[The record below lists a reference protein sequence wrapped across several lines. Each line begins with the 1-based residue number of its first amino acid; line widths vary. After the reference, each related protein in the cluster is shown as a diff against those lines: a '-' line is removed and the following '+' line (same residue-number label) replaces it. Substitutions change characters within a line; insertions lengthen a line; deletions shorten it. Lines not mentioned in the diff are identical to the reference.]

1 MGRFSKCVQA
11 FAAPILRRPRTS
23 STPPVVQ
30 DVNREQHAGIAA
42 HPAYDAPRLND
53 FVEELGRSWPYR
65 VASPCLAGYA
75 PCVPFVRFRCL
86 SRRRSLDFGSRQ
98 AGDVHG
104 QGDGKAPVI
113 KSFWPSIP
121 WASDK
126 RSKRQAGVSLVRIDE
141 AAIRKYCKNK
151 PHVALTIATHEKG
164 VDAVRSYGD
173 EGVPVAP
180 ETRAYEI
187 GSISK
192 VFLSTLLAKCVEE
205 GEAEPRRHD
214 RSVHRPPLG
223 LRLSIAFFGS
233 PRTRRAIPTPHCST
247 LPGKRFHGR
256 SHRSKSKATLSTI
269 SGRNGSSVRLPML
282 LANVARRKAGSS
294 IRTSA
299 IRFWVM
305 LFGRAMGSTYHQ
317 PHRFV
322 YRKRTETFV
331 DDLWPGQIAHGPWL
345 QKRQG
350 LRKLE
355 MVGKTRPMLPLGVSA
370 RMRPICFPSPK

>member
-42 HPAYDAPRLND
+42 HLAYDAPRLND

-65 VASPCLAGYA
+65 VASPCLTGYA

-126 RSKRQAGVSLVRIDE
+126 KSKRQAGVSLVRIDE

-173 EGVPVAP
+173 EGCPSHP
-180 ETRAYEI
+180 KR
-187 GSISK
+187 G
-192 VFLSTLLAKCVEE
+192 
-205 GEAEPRRHD
+205 
-214 RSVHRPPLG
+214 
-223 LRLSIAFFGS
+223 
-233 PRTRRAIPTPHCST
+233 RT
-247 LPGKRFHGR
+247 K
-256 SHRSKSKATLSTI
+256 
-269 SGRNGSSVRLPML
+269 
-282 LANVARRKAGSS
+282 
-294 IRTSA
+294 
-299 IRFWVM
+299 
-305 LFGRAMGSTYHQ
+305 
-317 PHRFV
+317 
-322 YRKRTETFV
+322 
-331 DDLWPGQIAHGPWL
+331 
-345 QKRQG
+345 
-350 LRKLE
+350 
-355 MVGKTRPMLPLGVSA
+355 
-370 RMRPICFPSPK
+370 

>member
-42 HPAYDAPRLND
+42 HLAYDAPRLND

-65 VASPCLAGYA
+65 VASPCLTGYA

-126 RSKRQAGVSLVRIDE
+126 KSKRQAGVSLVRIDE

-205 GEAEPRRHD
+205 GELSLDDTID
-214 RSVHRPPLG
+214 RYIDL
-223 LRLSIAFFGS
+223 
-233 PRTRRAIPTPHCST
+233 
-247 LPGKRFHGR
+247 
-256 SHRSKSKATLSTI
+256 RSKSKATLSTI

-282 LANVARRKAGSS
+282 LANGARRKAGSS

-305 LFGRAMGSTYHQ
+305 LSAGRWAAPTTTSSF
-317 PHRFV
+317 R
-322 YRKRTETFV
+322 
-331 DDLWPGQIAHGPWL
+331 IS
-345 QKRQG
+345 
-350 LRKLE
+350 
-355 MVGKTRPMLPLGVSA
+355 KTN
-370 RMRPICFPSPK
+370 